1 MKLPARPVIHWLA
14 ALAVAQA
21 VAAEWSDGPGGAF
34 VLFDKDGIRAS
45 ACGGQAS
52 LEHGIAFTPDTPSR
66 YASISKHFLA
76 ATLLLEGIDL
86 EAPLHALIPG
96 LHPALGGVTLSRTLD
111 MTGGLPDMMEVLW
124 QQGVPFTATL
134 SAKEIDAT
142 LRRLSATCAVPGT
155 EMAYSNTGWRLG
167 QTVLQAQRGLYYA
180 VALRRCLLDP
190 LGLSIAFPYDEAEPV
205 GGLATGYWRDG
216 KTWRRGRYGL
226 HFSPSGGL
234 AGSAADLACWAGALM
249 RGHGPLEGML
259 ERLLA
264 PRHFADGTPSAYRL
278 GLVETHLGTTRLAGH
293 GGSLPGYR
301 NHLLM
306 APEFGVGVILL
317 LNRDED
323 PLMPALRVMAALV
336 GEAALLPALDSPSG
350 LFAAEDGPAWA
361 ELSPGAIEFMGARET
376 LLATGDG
383 RLRSVPSALEVD
395 LLVTPDAIA
404 GRIGGVERR
413 LARVPD
419 GLALDPGLVGLWRE
433 EQFGVDLS
441 INPDGSARWPWAGGV
456 GRDVTL
462 TPLPGA
468 RALASL
474 THAMWGHR
482 PCLWLRPDGAL
493 QLASHRA
500 RVLRFRKV

>member
-1 MKLPARPVIHWLA
+1 MIHWSP
-14 ALAVAQA
+14 ALATAEA
-21 VAAEWSDGPGGAF
+21 IAAGWSNGPGGAF
-34 VLFDKDGIRAS
+34 VLFDKNGIRAS
-45 ACGGQAS
+45 TCGGQAS

-86 EAPLHALIPG
+86 EAPLRALVPG
-96 LHPALGGVTLSRTLD
+96 LYPALGAVTLSRALD

-124 QQGVPFTATL
+124 QQGLPFTAML
-134 SAKEIDAT
+134 SAAEIDAT
-142 LRRLSATCAVPGT
+142 LRRLPVTDAVPGT

-167 QTVLQAQRGLYYA
+167 QAVLQAQRGLSYG
-180 VALRRCLLDP
+180 VVLRQRLLDP
-190 LGLSIAFPYDEAEPV
+190 LGLSMAFPYDEAEPV
-205 GGLATGYWRDG
+205 SGLATGYWRDG
-216 KTWRRGRYGL
+216 ETWRRGRYGL

-234 AGSAADLACWAGALM
+234 AGSATDLARWASALM

-259 ERLLA
+259 NRLLA

-278 GLVETHLGTTRLAGH
+278 GLVETRLGTTRLAGH

-301 NHLLM
+301 NHLLV
-306 APEFGVGVILL
+306 APELGVGVVLL

-336 GEAALLPALDSPSG
+336 GEAPPMLAPDSPSG
-350 LFAAEDGPAWA
+350 LFVAEDGPAWA

-376 LLATGDG
+376 LLATDDG
-383 RLRSVPSALEVD
+383 RLRSVPSALEID
-395 LLVTPDAIA
+395 LLATSDTLE

-413 LARVPD
+413 LARVPE
-419 GLALDPGLVGLWRE
+419 GLALDPRLVGLWRE
-433 EQFGVDLS
+433 EQFGVELS

-468 RALASL
+468 RALAWL
-474 THAMWGHR
+474 THAMWRHR
-482 PCLWLRPDGAL
+482 PCLWLRPDGTL
-493 QLASHRA
+493 QIASHRA